1 MYVSR
6 HPQWVYLLNRRKYQ
20 EEIYH
25 FVDVFMLRAQ
35 NEIKRDLDKYKIG
48 VDIIMKVLFFPIENE
63 LSRKHNQ

>member
-1 MYVSR
+1 MYLSR

-25 FVDVFMLRAQ
+25 FVDVFMLGAQ

-48 VDIIMKVLFFPIENE
+48 VDIIMKVLFFPIENM
-63 LSRKHNQ
+63 LLKKHNQ

>member
-25 FVDVFMLRAQ
+25 FVDVFMQRAQ

-48 VDIIMKVLFFPIENE
+48 VDIINESSFFPIEM
-63 LSRKHNQ
+63 SF

>member
-25 FVDVFMLRAQ
+25 FVDVFMQRAQ
-35 NEIKRDLDKYKIG
+35 NEIKRDRDKYKKG
-48 VDIIMKVLFFPIENE
+48 VDVVYESYI
-63 LSRKHNQ
+63 LSYRK